1 MATHPLPLDVEQG
14 RWRWASAAADSGGLG
29 DGGSREERG
38 KGEEKKEIRSPYL
51 ARARVERGGG
61 FTRAGGGGWR

>member
-1 MATHPLPLDVEQG
+1 M
-14 RWRWASAAADSGGLG
+14 ADSGGLG
-29 DGGSREERG
+29 DGGGREERG

>member
-1 MATHPLPLDVEQG
+1 MPSPPLATKTGEV
-14 RWRWASAAADSGGLG
+14 AGGV
-29 DGGSREERG
+29 GGGREERG